1 MSQGS
6 LTING
11 VSMSTPAWK
20 ILDLAPLWFPP
31 DVRGGNVV
39 IPGVAGRHAYPRRV
53 DETTYRLPML
63 VYHGYDRTGSTYA
76 DPSNGLQ
83 TNVAYLYTNV
93 VAPTIGTTVA
103 AVLTLPSGSTQGANV
118 QVQLEMSDHY
128 GNSATKAVLHVTVP
142 AGRFA

>member
-6 LTING
+6 LTINS
-11 VSMSTPAWK
+11 VSLDTPAWE
-20 ILDLAPLWFPP
+20 IRDLSPLWFPP
-31 DVRGGNVV
+31 ETRGSNVV
-39 IPGVAGRHAYPRRV
+39 IPGVAGKHAFPRRV
-53 DETTYRLPML
+53 DETTYDLPMIIH
-63 VYHGYDRTGSTYA
+63 HGFDRLGGTYA

-103 AVLTLPSGSTQGANV
+103 AVLTLPSGATQGADV

-128 GNSATKAVLHVTVP
+128 GNSATRAVLYVTVP